1 MRFSEL
7 IPAKL
12 IKRQNRFS
20 AGVRLE
26 SGKLA
31 DVYVPTTGRL
41 TGVLQPGC
49 QVWLEPAKNPARKTR
64 FTMALAQL
72 ETGGLCSTNAHLAN
86 HIFNEAIKEGELSAF
101 QYRLIDREVTYGDS
115 RLDFRLSDGD
125 KACWVEVKSVTFA
138 EESIGRFPDAPTPRG
153 RRHLGELA
161 RLAANGDRASAVFI
175 AQRED
180 ALKFAP
186 FEEIDPD
193 FAEVLRQIIDVGVEI
208 HAYRCNV
215 STEQIR
221 ITEEIPVDLFA

>member
-1 MRFSEL
+1 MRFPEL
-7 IPAKL
+7 IPARF

-20 AGVRLE
+20 AGVQLE
-26 SGKLA
+26 TGKLA
-31 DVYVPTTGRL
+31 DVHVPTTGRL
-41 TGVLQPGC
+41 TGVLRPGC

-86 HIFNEAIKEGELSAF
+86 HIFNEALKEGELSSF
-101 QYRLIDREVTYGDS
+101 QYPIIDREVTFGDS
-115 RLDFRLSDGD
+115 RLDFRLSDGN

-138 EESIGRFPDAPTPRG
+138 EERIGRFPDAPTPRG

-161 RLAANGDRASAVFI
+161 RLAALGHRTSAVFI

-193 FAEVLRQIIDVGVEI
+193 FAKVLRQINDVGVEI

-215 STEQIR
+215 STELIR
-221 ITEEIPVDLFA
+221 IAEEIPVDLHA